1 MTEKSTKIAKT
12 KNTIVLFSMPD
23 AAIIRGR
30 LEPDSIAHYDTYRSY
45 AGLVDQGYK
54 NNCHTLFWLPLAP
67 D

>member
-1 MTEKSTKIAKT
+1 LEFKEGKIMTEKSTKIAKT

-45 AGLVDQGYK
+45 AGLVD
-54 NNCHTLFWLPLAP
+54 
-67 D
+67 